1 MRKSRCFLTRLLI
14 VAAPMALTT
23 ATASSTTKTMMR
35 REAML
40 PIVQDRKFG
49 KVGRCY
55 EGKTTGRL
63 GTMLL
68 LRLRGDDV
76 VFRSLQ

>member
-1 MRKSRCFLTRLLI
+1 
-14 VAAPMALTT
+14 MALTT

-40 PIVQDRKFG
+40 PTIQDGECG
-49 KVGRCY
+49 KVGMCY
-55 EGKTTGRL
+55 EGGTTGRL

-68 LRLRGDDV
+68 LRLRSDDV
-76 VFRSLQ
+76 IFRSLRYSKKVLKFATKRG